1 MNPLTKRHIARI
13 GFSATPL
20 GLRRAVFSA
29 LAGLIY
35 HLSAKHRIIALH
47 NIARSFPEKAI
58 DDVIRIAKS
67 AYRSFALIVAE
78 YFEIYTLTRN
88 NLKDWVTIEGLD
100 KYLTAK
106 AKGKGVLLIGA
117 HFGNWEFGNAALAL
131 STGPLVFVYRIVD
144 SAFVEDVTTVVRSKH
159 GISQISKNNA
169 MRPIIRQLKNAQ
181 TVMMLIDQNVAWYDG
196 MFVDFFGRP
205 AAATTGPALLAIH
218 TGAAVLPVFTRR
230 LENGTFLL
238 DILDEVELIR
248 TGKRDA
254 DVLANTQRFTSLL
267 EDYIRRYPEQWFWVH
282 QRWKTRRCQAKQER
296 IDL

>member
-1 MNPLTKRHIARI
+1 MSPLIKRNIARI
-13 GFSATPL
+13 CFRATPL
-20 GLRRAVFSA
+20 ALRRAVFSA

-35 HLSAKHRIIALH
+35 RVSAKHRIIALH
-47 NIARSFPEKAI
+47 GIARSFPEKSI
-58 DDVIRIAKS
+58 DEAIRIAKS
-67 AYRSFALIVAE
+67 SYRLFALIAAE
-78 YFEIYTLTRN
+78 YFEVYTLARD

-100 KYLTAK
+100 RYLAAR
-106 AKGKGVLLIGA
+106 AKGKGVLLISG

-131 STGPLVFVYRIVD
+131 TTGPLSFVYRVVD

-159 GISQISKNNA
+159 GISQISKNSA

-205 AAATTGPALLAIH
+205 AATTTGPALLARH
-218 TGAAVLPVFTRR
+218 TGAPVLPVFTRR
-230 LENGTFLL
+230 LQNGKFHL
-238 DILDEVELIR
+238 DIGREVELID
-248 TGKRDA
+248 TGNRDA
-254 DVLANTQRFTSLL
+254 DVLANTQRFTKIL

-282 QRWKTRRCQAKQER
+282 QRWKTRRCQARQER